1 MRAVL
6 VGATQSVIDDVIARL
21 NVPEVEL
28 SGGTGIDA
36 LRSALDAG
44 AVDHVIIGGGLDL
57 DVRLDLVREVFQTS
71 RSTTVHLN
79 SPSGPASF
87 LPFVSAIV
95 RGFSGELAE

>member
-21 NVPEVEL
+21 DIPDVHL
-28 SGGTGIDA
+28 SGGTGVGA
-36 LRSALDAG
+36 VRSAFDAG

-57 DVRLDLVREVFQTS
+57 DVRIDVVREVFQTS
-71 RSTTVHLN
+71 HSTTVHLN

-87 LPFVSAIV
+87 LPFVRAVI
-95 RGFSGELAE
+95 SGLLGQDAR